1 MKEDKFDKWLKS
13 TEQQSEIPVDTD
25 ALWSKIEQKM
35 KYSTVDLASS
45 AVKDL
50 RRRDVKKWLSW
61 GVAASVVAI
70 MIATVYLALSQ
81 DRQSADNIL
90 YSQNDSQGVT
100 RRQVSHVC
108 GESQQASA
116 SEKRDDID
124 KNQSQESISSNT
136 QNIALSETKKTLRGS
151 AKLTSKELMCPMN
164 DTHKIA
170 STLVA
175 DKKSTHAPATNHAN
189 VELQTGD
196 HETLVASADDGL
208 PKISP
213 GEANIKNEYEF
224 SESYAYSVSEEDA
237 RWSMGLYAMGT
248 AGDNAT
254 GEKKMFTTRG
264 QQVGPY
270 GEVVGEKWHPA
281 VPWTVGL
288 SAAYSPAKR
297 WRIELGF
304 TATFLRQRR
313 DIYYSTQRSVMSY
326 NKKVYLG
333 AQVSGSYKIWQNNS
347 WMLYAGAGVGVQRAV
362 SNKFKLAKV
371 GDMEVLDAASRD
383 ALDTQWNAF
392 AQVGLEYK
400 VVGPL
405 SLYLA
410 PGVNYYFSGTDKS
423 PDSVFDHYPLTFRL
437 EAGLRFN
444 INR

>member
-13 TEQQSEIPVDTD
+13 TEQQAEIPVDTD
-25 ALWSKIEQKM
+25 ALWNKIEQKM
-35 KYSTVDLASS
+35 KDSAVDLAMSP
-45 AVKDL
+45 VKDL
-50 RRRDVKKWLSW
+50 HRMGVKKWLSW
-61 GVAASVVAI
+61 SVAASVVVI
-70 MIATVYLALSQ
+70 MIATVYLTFSR
-81 DRQSADNIL
+81 DGQSADNIL
-90 YSQNDSQGVT
+90 YSQNDLQGET
-100 RRQVSHVC
+100 RKHGSHAA
-108 GESQQASA
+108 GESQQM
-116 SEKRDDID
+116 SEAERMGDID
-124 KNQSQESISSNT
+124 KNMAQESISSNV
-136 QNIALSETKKTLRGS
+136 QNTALPRLKKTVKGS
-151 AKLTSKELMCPMN
+151 EKLASTELMYTMI
-164 DTHKIA
+164 DD
-170 STLVA
+170 STVVV
-175 DKKSTHAPATNHAN
+175 DKENSHGRATNAAN
-189 VELQTGD
+189 VELQPIAQ
-196 HETLVASADDGL
+196 ETLVASTDDGS
-208 PKISP
+208 PKISS
-213 GEANIKNEYEF
+213 GEANINYEYEF
-224 SESYAYSVSEEDA
+224 SENYAHAYLVSGEEE
-237 RWSMGLYAMGT
+237 RWSMGLYAMGA
-248 AGDNAT
+248 AGDNAA
-254 GEKKMFTTRG
+254 GKKNMFTTRG

-270 GEVVGEKWHPA
+270 GEVEGEKWHPA

-304 TATFLRQRR
+304 TTTFLRQRR

-362 SNKFKLAKV
+362 SNKFKLSKV